1 VPRALIT
8 GASQGIGRGIALAL
22 AEAGHHVA
30 VAARGRQG
38 LDETAASIEA
48 ATGRRPATLE
58 ADLAIR
64 EHSLALPAQASEAL
78 GGAPE
83 IFVHCA
89 GIARNGPVGELRLDD
104 WDRSM
109 EVNVNAAFAIA
120 SGLTGHMKQQGWGRI
135 VTVCS
140 LYSRFAPARTAA
152 YAASKHALHGL
163 TRVLGAELAGHG
175 GTANAIMP
183 GFVDTEMVRG
193 EARAIAAARDT
204 TEDDIVRKFLRN
216 QPIGRLVTTAEVGG
230 FCAFLCS
237 DAGAAI
243 NAQGLNIDGGSVQS

>member
-1 VPRALIT
+1 MPRALIT

-22 AEAGHHVA
+22 ADAGHDVA
-30 VAARGRQG
+30 VAARGRPG
-38 LDETAASIEA
+38 LDETAAVIET
-48 ATGRRPATLE
+48 ATGRRPVVLE
-58 ADLAIR
+58 SDLSIR
-64 EHSLALPAQASEAL
+64 EHSLALPGRATEAL
-78 GGAPE
+78 GGSPE

-89 GIARNGPVGELRLDD
+89 GIARNGLVGELSAED

-109 EVNVNAAFAIA
+109 EINVNAAFVIA
-120 SGLTGHMKQQGWGRI
+120 SGLTGHMRSQGWGRI
-135 VTVCS
+135 ITVCS
-140 LYSRFAPARTAA
+140 LYSRFAPSRTAA

-204 TEDDIVRKFLRN
+204 TEEAIVRKFLRN
-216 QPIGRLVTTAEVGG
+216 QPIDRLVTTAEVGG
-230 FCAFLCS
+230 LCAFLCS

-243 NAQGLNIDGGSVQS
+243 NAQGINVDGGSVQS